1 MFISCKRNLRTF
13 PSVKAARVSVFLGG
27 KTNGKTF
34 RLCRRRNRTILGAG
48 MEPEYFVGSERFVS
62 AALGTETCQSTKRRH
77 RSSGSVPDLSD
88 QIFLIK
94 NRIFS

>member
-1 MFISCKRNLRTF
+1 MERRSD
-13 PSVKAARVSVFLGG
+13 SAGG
-27 KTNGKTF
+27 GTG
-34 RLCRRRNRTILGAG
+34 RYG

-77 RSSGSVPDLSD
+77 RSSGLVPDLSD

>member
-27 KTNGKTF
+27 
-34 RLCRRRNRTILGAG
+34 RQMERRSDSAGGGTGRYG

-62 AALGTETCQSTKRRH
+62 AALGTETCQSTKR
-77 RSSGSVPDLSD
+77 
-88 QIFLIK
+88 
-94 NRIFS
+94 

>member
-1 MFISCKRNLRTF
+1 MERRSD
-13 PSVKAARVSVFLGG
+13 SAGG
-27 KTNGKTF
+27 GTG
-34 RLCRRRNRTILGAG
+34 RYG